1 MELPLHL
8 GAFALGGNY
17 MATNKKYYW
26 LKLKEDFFR
35 DKRIKKLRRIAGGDT
50 YTVIYLKLQLLSLK
64 NNGALIYEGIEPTF
78 EEEMALDI
86 DEDLDNVKITI
97 AFLKQNGLLDE
108 TDQDHYV
115 MTETIQCI
123 GSESTSAARVR
134 KHREQQKLKALQCN
148 TSVTTSNIEIENR
161 EKSKELDLDLEL
173 KQDKEIEKA
182 EALPLPAN
190 AGEVLTFEEQ
200 AFNEFWTLY
209 PKKVNKKGAYTSF
222 KRIKGLR
229 NEMPLILSALERFK
243 ASSQWQ
249 KDNGQYIPNPQ
260 TFINQERWKDEYIET
275 RDDQLKTIDMD
286 GWGVDQDN
294 KENKDD
300 ITHIDWLNM

>member
-1 MELPLHL
+1 MS
-8 GAFALGGNY
+8 N
-17 MATNKKYYW
+17 NKKYYW

-97 AFLKQNGLLDE
+97 AFLKANGLLDE

-123 GSESTSAARVR
+123 GSESSSAARVR
-134 KHREQQKLKALQCN
+134 KHRELKAQKQQALQCN
-148 TSVTTSNIEIENR
+148 TQVTNSNIEIEKR
-161 EKSKELDLDLEL
+161 EKR
-173 KQDKEIEKA
+173 QDKELERELEIEKELEIELELDKESTELA
-182 EALPLPAN
+182 ALPAN

-200 AFNEFWTLY
+200 AFNVFWQAY
-209 PKKVNKKGAYTSF
+209 PKKVNKKGAFTSF
-222 KRIKGLR
+222 KRIKHLKD
-229 NEMPLILSALERFK
+229 EMPLIMAALERFK
-243 ASSQWQ
+243 ASKDWQ
-249 KDNGQYIPNPQ
+249 KDKGQYIPHPQ
-260 TFINQERWKDEYIET
+260 TFINQERWHDQHEET
-275 RDDQLKTIDMD
+275 REQQLNNIDMD
-286 GWGVDQDN
+286 GWV
-294 KENKDD
+294 
-300 ITHIDWLNM
+300 

>member
-1 MELPLHL
+1 MST
-8 GAFALGGNY
+8 N
-17 MATNKKYYW
+17 NKKYYW

-97 AFLKQNGLLDE
+97 AFLKANGLLDE

-123 GSESTSAARVR
+123 GSENASAARVR
-134 KHREQQKLKALQCN
+134 KHRELKAQKQQALQCN
-148 TSVTTSNIEIENR
+148 TSVTTSNIEIEKR
-161 EKSKELDLDLEL
+161 EKRQDREIEQELEL
-173 KQDKEIEKA
+173 ELEQEKEITELT
-182 EALPLPAN
+182 ALPAD

-200 AFNEFWTLY
+200 AFNNFWSIY
-209 PKKVNKKGAYTSF
+209 PKKINKKGAYASF
-222 KRIKGLR
+222 KRIKHLKDQL
-229 NEMPLILSALERFK
+229 PLILAAVERFK
-243 ASSQWQ
+243 ASKDWQ
-249 KDNGQYIPNPQ
+249 KENGQYIPYPT
-260 TFINQERWKDEYIET
+260 TFINQERWLYVKEET
-275 RDDQLKTIDMD
+275 RDEQLNNIDMS
-286 GWGVDQDN
+286 GWV
-294 KENKDD
+294 
-300 ITHIDWLNM
+300 

>member
-1 MELPLHL
+1 MS
-8 GAFALGGNY
+8 N
-17 MATNKKYYW
+17 NKKYYW

-97 AFLKQNGLLDE
+97 AFLKANGLLDE

-123 GSESTSAARVR
+123 GSESASATRVR
-134 KHREQQKLKALQCN
+134 KHREIKAQKQKALQCN
-148 TSVTTSNIEIENR
+148 TSVTTSNIEIEKR
-161 EKSKELDLDLEL
+161 EKRQDIEQEIELEL
-173 KQDKEIEKA
+173 EQEESTELTA
-182 EALPLPAN
+182 LPAN

-200 AFNEFWTLY
+200 AFISFWSIY

-222 KRIKGLR
+222 KRIKHLKD
-229 NEMPLILSALERFK
+229 ELPLILAAVERFK
-243 ASSQWQ
+243 ASKDWQ
-249 KDNGQYIPNPQ
+249 KDNGQFIPHPQ
-260 TFINQERWKDEYIET
+260 TFINQERWKDQQEET
-275 RDDQLKTIDMD
+275 RDDKLKTVDME
-286 GWGVDQDN
+286 GW
-294 KENKDD
+294 
-300 ITHIDWLNM
+300 L

>member
-1 MELPLHL
+1 
-8 GAFALGGNY
+8 
-17 MATNKKYYW
+17 MATTNKKYYW

-64 NNGALIYEGIEPTF
+64 NNGALIYEGVEPTF

-148 TSVTTSNIEIENR
+148 TGVTASNIEIEK
-161 EKSKELDLDLEL
+161 EKEKDLELDLEL
-173 KQDKEIEKA
+173 NKDKEII
-182 EALPLPAN
+182 EALPLPAD
-190 AGEVLTFEEQ
+190 AGKVGTVLTYEEQ
-200 AFNEFWTLY
+200 AFNEFWNLY

-222 KRIKGLR
+222 KRIR
-229 NEMPLILSALERFK
+229 NLKNELPLILAAVLRFRG
-243 ASSQWQ
+243 SSQWQ

-275 RDDQLKTIDMD
+275 RDDKLKTIDMD
-286 GWGVDQDN
+286 GWGVDTHEQPKEAIDEGQINELKSLLQD
-294 KENKDD
+294 
-300 ITHIDWLNM
+300 L

>member
-1 MELPLHL
+1 M
-8 GAFALGGNY
+8 NN
-17 MATNKKYYW
+17 NKKYYW

-97 AFLKQNGLLDE
+97 AFLKANGLLDE

-123 GSESTSAARVR
+123 GSESASAARVR
-134 KHREQQKLKALQCN
+134 KHRELKAQKQQALQCN
-148 TSVTTSNIEIENR
+148 TQVTNSNIEIEKR
-161 EKSKELDLDLEL
+161 EKR
-173 KQDKEIEKA
+173 QDKELERELEIEKELEIKLELDKESTELA
-182 EALPLPAN
+182 ALPAN

-200 AFNEFWTLY
+200 AFNEFWKAY
-209 PKKVNKKGAYTSF
+209 PKKVNKKGAFTSF
-222 KRIKGLR
+222 KRIKHLKD
-229 NEMPLILSALERFK
+229 EMPLIMAALERFK
-243 ASSQWQ
+243 ASKDWQ
-249 KDNGQYIPNPQ
+249 KDKGQYIPHPQ
-260 TFINQERWKDEYIET
+260 TFINQERWHDQHEET
-275 RDDQLKTIDMD
+275 REQQLNNIDMD
-286 GWGVDQDN
+286 GWV
-294 KENKDD
+294 
-300 ITHIDWLNM
+300 